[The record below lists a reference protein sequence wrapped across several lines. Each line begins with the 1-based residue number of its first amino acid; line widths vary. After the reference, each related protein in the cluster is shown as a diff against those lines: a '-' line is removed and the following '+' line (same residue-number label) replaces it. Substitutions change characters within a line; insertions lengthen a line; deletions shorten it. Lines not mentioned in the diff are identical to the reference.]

1 MHVSLSR
8 TEDSSTRA
16 AVELVRGASRFVL
29 CGHMRPDGDCLGA
42 QAAFARVLERLGKQV
57 WVINPDLPEKRYAY
71 LGEHCHFR
79 AWTGGELP
87 VHDVAVLLDFND
99 TKRLGPLEAPLVAAA
114 SKKLVVDHH
123 VHSGPV
129 FWDAA
134 YIDVGAAATGLL
146 VRRLARDLG
155 VELDLHAAT
164 GVFTSLVTDTGWF
177 KYSNTDGETLA
188 VAAEMVALG
197 VQPHVIFDA
206 LYQSR
211 SREHPVHIGKLLA
224 RTEYLAEGRLAVVV
238 WPLAEVVDGDLVDT
252 DEVLD
257 ILRSVKSVEVVLFL
271 RELKRGQVKL
281 SARSKTNYDV
291 QALCAG
297 FGGGGHKK
305 ASGALVSGTL
315 DDVRARL
322 VAAALDGFTGGFVPG
337 GASAS

>member
-1 MHVSLSR
+1 MHVSTPR
-8 TEDSSTRA
+8 IQDASTPA
-16 AVELVRGASRFVL
+16 AIELFRRSARFVL

-42 QAAFARVLERLGKQV
+42 QAALARVLERLGKQV

-71 LGEHCHFR
+71 LGEHCHYR

-87 VHDVAVLLDFND
+87 VHDAAVLLDFND
-99 TKRLGPLEAPLVAAA
+99 SKRLGALEAPLLAAA

-134 YIDVGAAATGLL
+134 YIDVSAAATGLL
-146 VRRLARDLG
+146 VRRLARDLC
-155 VELDLHAAT
+155 VELDVHAAT

-211 SREHPVHIGKLLA
+211 SREHPVHVGKLLA

-257 ILRSVKSVEVVLFL
+257 ILRSVRAVEVVLFL

-281 SARSKTNYDV
+281 SARSKTTFDV
-291 QALCAG
+291 QALCGG

-305 ASGALVSGTL
+305 ASGALVDGTL
-315 DDVRARL
+315 EDVRARI
-322 VAAALDGFTGGFVPG
+322 VAAALARFASG
-337 GASAS
+337 GAGTP